1 MKRIIVSGYFNP
13 LHVGHLEMMENA
25 RKLGDWL
32 IVIVNNDAQQLLKK
46 EMIIIPEQD
55 RIRIVRALRIADEV
69 VLSADTDRTV
79 RETIRQI
86 AERYAGDELVF
97 ANGGDRDSA
106 KAVPET
112 EVCENFGIDM
122 IFKIAPQL
130 DSSTRITSAMSK

>member
-1 MKRIIVSGYFNP
+1 
-13 LHVGHLEMMENA
+13 MMENA

-32 IVIVNNDAQQLLKK
+32 IVIVNNDAQQMQKK

-69 VLSADTDRTV
+69 ILSLDTDRTV
-79 RETIRQI
+79 RETIRHI
-86 AERYAGDELVF
+86 AERYAGDEFVF

-112 EVCENFGIDM
+112 EVCEEYGIDM
-122 IFKIAPQL
+122 IFNIAPQL